1 MNAHVSPG
9 PSFSNDEID
18 LVAIFQDIWRQRWLI
33 AGVMGA
39 VGLIAAAY
47 AFLATPYYQTQSILK
62 PTSLKSFDQLNL
74 TGVYKV
80 NRDEVLSRIGMSLES
95 YSTRYAFFQ
104 SHQELFSALEHPNES
119 LDEAFERIN
128 QTAFTVLKP
137 DPKRDSSL
145 SKYVGLS
152 FVYPQG
158 VDGVEVVNR
167 LIEYVVEQERA
178 LIYSEVDTLLTNR
191 LAKLKNKIAAARTGY
206 EITKQAKIAKLL
218 EADNVKR
225 ANLMDELN
233 GLRQQLK
240 LRREN
245 RIKQLSEAIMIA
257 EQLGIHKP
265 ATPSSMRDM
274 DSSGQGNLIRTEVN
288 NQQIPLYFMGTA
300 ALAAERKAL
309 RARSSDDFTDAH
321 VGEIEKQLRMLR
333 NNREIEALRKREN
346 DDLFMGK
353 LASWEEEISYLN
365 KLQPELLL
373 NDIVEVDQPA
383 VIPLSP
389 IKPKKVLIV
398 ALGLI
403 LGGMLGV
410 FISLCRSVVKR
421 SLVRP
426 IEILNPLPV

>member
-1 MNAHVSPG
+1 MNAHVGPG

-33 AGVMGA
+33 AGVMA
-39 VGLIAAAY
+39 FVGLIAVAY
-47 AFLATPYYQTQSILK
+47 AFLATPYYQAQSILK

-80 NRDEVLSRIGMSLES
+80 DREDVLRRIGVSLES

-104 SHQELFSALEHPNES
+104 THRDLFGALEKSDES

-137 DPKRDSSL
+137 DLKKDGSL

-167 LIEYVVEQERA
+167 LVKYVIEKERV
-178 LIYSEVDTLLTNR
+178 LISAEVNTLLSNR
-191 LAKLKNKIAAARTGY
+191 LTKLKSQIEAARTGY
-206 EITKQAKIAKLL
+206 EISKQAKIAKLL

-225 ANLMDELN
+225 ANLLDELN

-309 RARSSDDFTDAH
+309 QARSSDDFTDAH

-346 DDLFMGK
+346 DDLFMDK
-353 LASWEEEISYLN
+353 LASWEEEISYLS

-383 VIPLSP
+383 VLPLSP
-389 IKPKKVLIV
+389 IKPKKTLIV

-410 FISLCRSVVKR
+410 FISLCRSVVRR